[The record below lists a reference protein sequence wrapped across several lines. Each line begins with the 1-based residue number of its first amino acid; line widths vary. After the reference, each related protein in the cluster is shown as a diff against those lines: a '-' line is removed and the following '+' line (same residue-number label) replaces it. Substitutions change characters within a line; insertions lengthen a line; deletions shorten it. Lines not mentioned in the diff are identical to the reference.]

1 MKVPLKMHQMP
12 ISECIFVPLCT
23 FLVFPLHVLEIMQ
36 LCISNA
42 TALLEVACYGGEGRF
57 RASVTKAY
65 FLNIYWKILEK
76 FLFAVRL
83 T

>member
-12 ISECIFVPLCT
+12 ILECIFVPLCT
-23 FLVFPLHVLEIMQ
+23 FLVFPLHVLQIMQ

-42 TALLEVACYGGEGRF
+42 ATLLEVPCSEGKEVSGFCYKGVFCE
-57 RASVTKAY
+57 Y
-65 FLNIYWKILEK
+65 LLEN
-76 FLFAVRL
+76 

>member
-12 ISECIFVPLCT
+12 ILECIFVPLCT

-42 TALLEVACYGGEGRF
+42 TALLEVPCCERE
-57 RASVTKAY
+57 
-65 FLNIYWKILEK
+65 IYLILGKGLQVFTLEIK
-76 FLFAVRL
+76 NFPIPCFYLII
-83 T
+83 

>member
-12 ISECIFVPLCT
+12 ILECIFVPLCT

-57 RASVTKAY
+57 RVSVRKAY

-76 FLFAVRL
+76 FLLAVRL